1 MCDLKTR
8 LYWIEGVGRPPT
20 ALLLCSGEIDLSNID
35 RLEQALGAAIETE
48 APVVEVDLRKV
59 EFLDSSTIELL
70 LSTYQKLITE
80 GRTLRLQA
88 GPVTWRLIH
97 MLGLEGVLDARTPGP
112 RDLTGSGEGEHP
124 SKQSPIVVS
133 EQSTTFSEAGE
144 PDRHPAMR

>member
-20 ALLLCSGEIDLSNID
+20 ALLLCSGEIDISNIEA
-35 RLEQALGAAIETE
+35 LEQALGAAFETE

-70 LSTYQKLITE
+70 LAAYQRLISE

-88 GPVTWRLIH
+88 GPMTWRLLRL
-97 MLGLEGVLDARTPGP
+97 LGFDGVLGARTPGP
-112 RDLTGSGEGEHP
+112 RDLSGTGEVEHRSRQAP
-124 SKQSPIVVS
+124 AVVS
-133 EQSTTFSEAGE
+133 E
-144 PDRHPAMR
+144 